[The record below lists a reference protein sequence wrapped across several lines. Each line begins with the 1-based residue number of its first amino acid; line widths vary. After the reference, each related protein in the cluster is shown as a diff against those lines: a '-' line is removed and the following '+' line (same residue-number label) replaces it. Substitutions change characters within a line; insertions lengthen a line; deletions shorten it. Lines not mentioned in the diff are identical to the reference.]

1 MKKWP
6 AHLRKRK
13 KNKKTPRK
21 TFETKIG
28 KIYSARRLNLLAAA
42 PLLAVFFFLA
52 SSSSSLSHSVVK
64 VCVPALEI

>member
-13 KNKKTPRK
+13 KEKTREK

-42 PLLAVFFFLA
+42 PLLAVFFFFL
-52 SSSSSLSHSVVK
+52 SLSLTRLSR
-64 VCVPALEI
+64 CVFQH